1 MAVEVCFNI
10 LQLGRWM
17 FVEINVKINE
27 CKRYAR
33 VVHGSKIVE
42 RITNISWLILQGIEH
57 IVSLLENVITNIT
70 SQNNSNI

>member
-1 MAVEVCFNI
+1 
-10 LQLGRWM
+10 M

-42 RITNISWLILQGIEH
+42 RITNIS
-57 IVSLLENVITNIT
+57 
-70 SQNNSNI
+70 